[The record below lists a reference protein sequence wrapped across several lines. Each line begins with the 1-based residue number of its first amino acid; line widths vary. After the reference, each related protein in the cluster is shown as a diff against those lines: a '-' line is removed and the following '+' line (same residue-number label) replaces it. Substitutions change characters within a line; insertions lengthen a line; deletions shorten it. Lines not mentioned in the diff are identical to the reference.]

1 MKRYFDK
8 ASLSRG
14 YQRQLDRF
22 RMRLSRADAV
32 LELSLLG
39 LLAGL
44 VAGLVSILFRLLV
57 ERSQEGFLN
66 GPPGS
71 YETLSAWLRLALPVA
86 GGLIIGLLLQR
97 REEPQRVV
105 GIVHVMER
113 LQFFQGRFPLS
124 NALVQFIGGAI
135 ALISGHSVGREG
147 PGVHLGVTASN
158 LPAQAMGLPNNTLRV
173 LAACGTAAAIA
184 ASFNTPLAGVAFA
197 LEVLMF
203 DYTVAAF
210 APVVLAAVS
219 ATVLSQ
225 LVFGADLAF
234 FVPALSLGSLDELP
248 YVLLMGIIIGALAA
262 LFIRLLRLS
271 FGWAPRLPVWARS
284 TLAGIFVGVAGFFVP
299 EVMGI
304 GYDTVNRLI
313 LGQPALWLM
322 FAIIV
327 LKLLLSTA
335 AVGLGIP
342 GGLIGP
348 ALVVGAATGGA
359 FSYLAHHWGLV
370 EPASAGFYVLLGM
383 GAMMAGTLQ
392 APLAG
397 LIAILELT
405 GNPNIIFPGMLA
417 VVAAT
422 LTSGQLHGRESMYV
436 AVLRAMGRDYRNDPI
451 TQSLRKVGV
460 GAVMNR
466 SVTSLPRDVSR
477 KELEAALKETPRWI
491 LIREKGQP
499 VALLSALDVARELK
513 EELEAG
519 QFDLM
524 ALPGNRFQAV
534 AIDFQATLQEAR
546 ERLQERG
553 IEALYVTRTTV
564 PGIPRVYGVLTA
576 EDIENSYRY

>member
-1 MKRYFDK
+1 MKRTRYLRRP
-8 ASLSRG
+8 SETW
-14 YQRQLDRF
+14 QRALNRFQL
-22 RMRLSRADAV
+22 RLSRPDAV

-39 LLAGL
+39 LLSGL

-57 ERSQEGFLN
+57 EQSQETFLT

-71 YETLSAWLRLALPVA
+71 YETLASWTRLWLPIA
-86 GGLIIGLLLQR
+86 GGIGIGLMLHYSPEKGR
-97 REEPQRVV
+97 NV
-105 GIVHVMER
+105 GVLHVMEQ
-113 LQFFQGRFPLS
+113 LQFYQGRFPLW
-124 NALVQFIGGAI
+124 NALLQFFGGTL

-147 PGVHLGVTASN
+147 PGVHLGVAASN
-158 LPAQAMGLPNNTLRV
+158 LPAQALGLPNNSLRV

-197 LEVLMF
+197 MEVLMF

-210 APVVLAAVS
+210 APVLLAAVS
-219 ATVLSQ
+219 ATALSQ
-225 LVFGADLAF
+225 MVFGADLAF
-234 FVPALSLGSLDELP
+234 FVPSLSLGSLNELP
-248 YVLLMGIIIGALAA
+248 YVLLMGIIIGALSAF
-262 LFIRLLRLS
+262 FIRLLRLNFQWS
-271 FGWAPRLPVWARS
+271 LRLPLWSRGA
-284 TLAGIFVGVAGFFVP
+284 LAGLIVGLISFFVP

-313 LGQPALWLM
+313 LGEPALWLM

-327 LKLLLSTA
+327 LKLIASTS

-359 FSYLAHHWGLV
+359 FAYAAHHFGLV
-370 EPASAGFYVLLGM
+370 EPASTSFYVLLGM

-405 GNPNIIFPGMLA
+405 GNPNIIFPGML
-417 VVAAT
+417 VVIAAT

-436 AVLRAMGRDYRNDPI
+436 AMLRAMGRDYRNDPI
-451 TQSLRKVGV
+451 SQSLRKVGV

-466 SVTSLPRDVSR
+466 SVITLPRLVER
-477 KELEAALKETPRWI
+477 EILENALKETPRWI
-491 LIREKGQP
+491 LIREKGEAE
-499 VALLSALDVARELK
+499 VLLSAVDVARALL
-513 EELEAG
+513 LERGVAPI
-519 QFDLM
+519 DLM
-524 ALPGNRFQAV
+524 TLPGNRFQAS

-546 ERLQERG
+546 ERIRDSG
-553 IEALYVTRTTV
+553 TEALYITRTTV
-564 PGIPRVYGVLTA
+564 PGISRVYGVLTSS
-576 EDIENSYRY
+576 DIEDSYRY

>member
-1 MKRYFDK
+1 MKRNFDMT
-8 ASLSRG
+8 SWLPS
-14 YQRQLDRF
+14 YQRQLDRL
-22 RMRLSRADAV
+22 RLRLSRADAV

-39 LLAGL
+39 LLTGV
-44 VAGLVSILFRLLV
+44 VAGLISILFRLLI
-57 ERSQEGFLN
+57 ERSQEGFLS

-71 YETLSAWLRLALPVA
+71 YETLPAWIRLWLPVA
-86 GGLIIGLLLQR
+86 GGLLIGLLLQR
-97 REEPQRVV
+97 CAERQRVV

-124 NALVQFIGGAI
+124 NALVQFVGGAI

-147 PGVHLGVTASN
+147 PGVHLGVTAST
-158 LPAQAMGLPNNTLRV
+158 LPAQALGLPNNTLRV

-210 APVVLAAVS
+210 APVVLATVS

-225 LVFGADLAF
+225 LVFGPDLAF
-234 FVPALSLGSLDELP
+234 FIPALSLSSLYELP
-248 YVLLMGIIIGALAA
+248 YVLLMGIMIGALAA
-262 LFIRLLRLS
+262 LFIRLLRYS
-271 FGWAPRLPVWARS
+271 FGWAQRLPVWARG
-284 TLAGIFVGVAGFFVP
+284 TLAGLIVGLAGFFVP

-313 LGQPALWLM
+313 LGQAALWLM

-327 LKLLLSTA
+327 LKLLVSTA

-359 FSYLAHHWGLV
+359 FSYVAHHWGLV

-451 TQSLRKVGV
+451 IQSLRKVGV

-466 SVTSLPRDVSR
+466 SVISLPREVAR
-477 KELEAALKETPRWI
+477 AELEAALKDTPRWV
-491 LIREKGQP
+491 LIREKERP
-499 VALLSALDVARELK
+499 VALLSALDVARGLK
-513 EELEAG
+513 EDAEAQ

-524 ALPGNRFQAV
+524 ALPGSRFQAT

-546 ERLQERG
+546 ERLQESDT
-553 IEALYVTRTTV
+553 EALYVTRTTV

-576 EDIENSYRY
+576 EDIESSYRY